1 MPYMVTTI
9 HSQVQL
15 HSIYSFLTLLHYSI
29 EPHYIGVHHLR
40 HDGHLSH
47 KFHLLF
53 GRGALFRS
61 LDSYL
66 DGCYSMLEHRSIHLT
81 KLTCGKGGGERSRSG
96 EREGGR
102 EQKERGGEGERD
114 GERERVSE
122 MIKLKT
128 FTCSI
133 YS

>member
-9 HSQVQL
+9 HTCRYNCIVF
-15 HSIYSFLTLLHYSI
+15 IYSFLTLLHYSI

-47 KFHLLF
+47 KFRLLF
-53 GRGALFRS
+53 GRGALFRC

-66 DGCYSMLEHRSIHLT
+66 DGRYSMLEHRSIHLT
-81 KLTCGKGGGERSRSG
+81 KLTCGKGGERSRSG

-114 GERERVSE
+114 GERERE
-122 MIKLKT
+122 
-128 FTCSI
+128 
-133 YS
+133 